1 MSGSAPGDRGND
13 ADPRLR
19 ADGRREVVDPLAVDV
34 DMDEPSH
41 LAAFVEHEIAHGE
54 RTQGLAER
62 LRVDFEPLLPAR
74 LGREQSGEE
83 DDGHRLLKRA
93 GFDREDG
100 RQVSGRLDDLVVTEH
115 IDVTAL
121 RSGIDRLVVEAHP
134 LAEDG

>member
-1 MSGSAPGDRGND
+1 VN
-13 ADPRLR
+13 
-19 ADGRREVVDPLAVDV
+19 PLAVDV
-34 DMDEPSH
+34 DMDERPH
-41 LAAFVEHEIAHGE
+41 LAAFVEHEIGHGE
-54 RTQGLAER
+54 RTQGDPER
-62 LRVDFEPLLPAR
+62 LCVDLEPLLPAR

-100 RQVSGRLDDLVVTEH
+100 RQVSGRLHDLVVTED